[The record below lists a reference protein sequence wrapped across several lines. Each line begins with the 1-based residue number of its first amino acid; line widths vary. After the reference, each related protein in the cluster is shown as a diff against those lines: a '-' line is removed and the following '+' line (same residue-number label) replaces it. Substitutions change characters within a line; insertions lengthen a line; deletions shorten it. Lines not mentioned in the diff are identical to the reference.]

1 MQWII
6 KIKWKMKMTT
16 VIFKR
21 KKILIRLVSIL
32 FFLALFSFMNPSKF
46 FAQKRK
52 IKEKESIKPAA
63 VSTGTEDREFWVQAL
78 YKIAYPVVHNLAEE
92 TLKKNLPLE
101 LGPDYYLQVK
111 KVTYL
116 EAVGRTVAGI
126 APWLALPDDSSH
138 EGKMRKQMR
147 DELLKGLVHAVDPN
161 SPDYLNFRTEQQPIV
176 DAAYLAQAFL
186 RAPKALWEPLDSL
199 TKKRFIKEFKSLRN
213 RKGAYNNWLLFAGIT
228 EGFLMKIGEQYDPS
242 RIDYAL
248 RKMKEWYVGD
258 GWYSDGEHFSMD
270 YYNSYVIHP
279 MLVDLLKIT
288 TEKKFSP
295 QQDYDI
301 ALKRMV
307 RYSEFLERIISPDGT
322 YPAFG
327 RSITYRTAAF
337 QALGQTALM
346 EKLPEYILP
355 AQVRCALTKVMHNM
369 YDGNQDFDSNG
380 WLVLGFNGHQ
390 PMVADQYTST
400 GSLYMA
406 TLGFLPL
413 GLPADNH
420 FWTDPPA
427 DWTSKKGWSGQA
439 LKKDYKVEW

>member
-1 MQWII
+1 
-6 KIKWKMKMTT
+6 MKNGAINNINRTRNT
-16 VIFKR
+16 KPALIS
-21 KKILIRLVSIL
+21 ILIL
-32 FFLALFSFMNPSKF
+32 FIMVFPLMMT
-46 FAQKRK
+46 AQKRK
-52 IKEKESIKPAA
+52 PTEKEPVKSSVITNGAQ
-63 VSTGTEDREFWVQAL
+63 DREFWVNTL
-78 YKIAYPVVHNLAEE
+78 YKISYPVVHNLANE

-116 EAVGRTVAGI
+116 EAVGRTMAGI
-126 APWLALPDDSSH
+126 APWVALPDDNTK
-138 EGKMRKQMR
+138 EGVLRKQLR

-161 SPDYLNFRTEQQPIV
+161 SPDYLNFRTELQPIV

-186 RAPKALWEPLDSL
+186 RAPKTLWEPLDSL
-199 TKKRFIKEFKSLRN
+199 TKKRFIGEFKSLRN

-242 RIDYAL
+242 RIDFAL

-288 TEKKFSP
+288 TEKKFSL

-369 YDGNQDFDSNG
+369 YDGNQNFDSNG

-413 GLPADNH
+413 GLPADNR
-420 FWTDPPA
+420 FWTDPPV
-427 DWTSKKGWSGQA
+427 DWTSKKAWGGLT